1 MVFTYSYKTSDGVRH
16 TDTINADSSE
26 DAFRKLRSVGIRPI
40 KVEQGDVL
48 GLEERRLAESA
59 AHRVKLRLVLV
70 LGVLGVVAMTLSV
83 AVLWTRK
90 GVGDPTSPVP
100 TATTRVIPEP
110 VESRVVALVQP
121 ALRHQIQGIEMSDA
135 LLEKVFPDPADRFL
149 ARYAQPGEKVEMIE
163 LTPILEKGLLDG
175 MNSSFPL
182 FGDEPR
188 TWWELKNIV
197 AGMKEEMVRFLK
209 LGGTV
214 KDFARMLVER
224 QRTEFDFRERV
235 RVEFLRKSKGISH
248 EKCEML
254 RREMSEPLRVMGMRE
269 LESNAGKSISP
280 LASSDGT

>member
-188 TWWELKNIV
+188 TWWELKNVV

-248 EKCEML
+248 EKCEVL

-269 LESNAGKSISP
+269 LEINAGKSPPPCIE
-280 LASSDGT
+280 

>member
-1 MVFTYSYKTSDGVRH
+1 MIFTYSYKTSDGVRH
-16 TDTINADSSE
+16 ADTINADSSE
-26 DAFRKLRSVGIRPI
+26 DVFRRLRSVGIRPI

-48 GLEERRLAESA
+48 GLEERRFAESEA
-59 AHRVKLRLVLV
+59 RRMKLRLVSA
-70 LGVLGVVAMTLSV
+70 LGVLGVVAVILSV
-83 AVLWTRK
+83 VVFWSRK
-90 GVGDPTSPVP
+90 GGGDPTSPVP
-100 TATTRVIPEP
+100 AAPPRVVSEP

-121 ALRHQIQGIEMSDA
+121 ALRHQIQGLEMSDA

-188 TWWELKNIV
+188 TWWELKNVV

-248 EKCEML
+248 EKCEAL

-269 LESNAGKSISP
+269 LEITPEKGIPPAP
-280 LASSDGT
+280 SDGT